1 MSLCLAVITYTVES
15 DGDRRKLGLPSR
27 VTFQDKPSTEAEHQF
42 NGTLELRG
50 QKQETCIKIMAKL
63 KVKHIWHKDQSHS
76 QDVIHSESSRQMIQ
90 LKISM
95 SRSFTTAC
103 DLRRTTSG
111 TRCAA
116 FPSRCLQK
124 LLVRSETN
132 QGAASLSSCPYWI
145 LHNRAKTSQW

>member
-1 MSLCLAVITYTVES
+1 MSLCSAVITYSVES
-15 DGDRRKLGLPSR
+15 DVARRELGLPSR
-27 VTFQDKPSTEAEHQF
+27 VTFQDKPGTEAEHQF

-50 QKQETCIKIMAKL
+50 QKQKACVKIMAKL
-63 KVKHIWHKDQSHS
+63 KVKHIWQKDRSHS

-90 LKISM
+90 LKICM

-103 DLRRTTSG
+103 DLHRTTSR

-132 QGAASLSSCPYWI
+132 QGTASLSSCPYWI
-145 LHNRAKTSQW
+145 LHNGAKPSGW

>member
-1 MSLCLAVITYTVES
+1 MITYSVES

-27 VTFQDKPSTEAEHQF
+27 VMFLKSSMEAEHQF

-50 QKQETCIKIMAKL
+50 QKQETCIKITAKL
-63 KVKHIWHKDQSHS
+63 KVKRIKIRFPRSHS
-76 QDVIHSESSRQMIQ
+76 QDIIHSESSRQMIQ
-90 LKISM
+90 LKIFM

-103 DLRRTTSG
+103 DLHRTTSG

-145 LHNRAKTSQW
+145 LHN

>member
-1 MSLCLAVITYTVES
+1 MTSLSLCSAVITYSVES

-27 VTFQDKPSTEAEHQF
+27 VTFLNKSSMEAEHHF

-63 KVKHIWHKDQSHS
+63 KVKRIWHKDRSHS
-76 QDVIHSESSRQMIQ
+76 QDITPSESSRQMIQ
-90 LKISM
+90 LKIFM

-103 DLRRTTSG
+103 NLRRTTSG

-145 LHNRAKTSQW
+145 LHN